1 MKEILDRL
9 LLEPLGRFYD
19 RVMEFLP
26 NLVSA
31 VLILLIGFFAGWL
44 VKAILRRLFLI
55 VNLDRFSERS
65 GIRAILSKG
74 GLNEPLSLLLARLAG
89 GFIVFFFFLA
99 ALNNLEFGIIQD
111 LIDRLLHYLPSV
123 FIALLILII
132 GYMLG
137 NFLGRAAL
145 IASVNAGIRIS
156 APIGKGVKYLVFF
169 ITMSMALEQL
179 GIGRDTVLVS
189 FGIIFSGLVLALAI
203 SFGLGGKDVARDYLE
218 KRLKEKDEAPEEDE
232 ISHL

>member
-1 MKEILDRL
+1 MDEMIGRL
-9 LLEPLGRFYD
+9 VIDPLHRFSD
-19 RVMEFLP
+19 KVMQFLP

-31 VLILLIGFFAGWL
+31 LLILLIGFIAGWL
-44 VKAILRRLFLI
+44 AKSILKKLFVVI
-55 VNLDRFSERS
+55 KLDSFSERS

-74 GLNEPLSLLLARLAG
+74 GLNEPLSLLLARLTG

-99 ALNNLEFGIIQD
+99 SLNNLEFGIIQD

-123 FIALLILII
+123 FIALFILIL

-145 IASVNAGIRIS
+145 IAAVNAGMRIS
-156 APIGKGVKYLVFF
+156 GPISKGVKFLIYF
-169 ITMSMALEQL
+169 IGVSMALEQL

-189 FGIIFSGLVLALAI
+189 FGIVFSGLVLALSIA
-203 SFGLGGKDVARDYLE
+203 FGLGGKDVAKEYLE
-218 KRLKEKDEAPEEDE
+218 KRLKDKNQEEDDFR
-232 ISHL
+232 HL